1 MPQPFHVA
9 IASELA
15 AAFRAHE
22 VEYLL
27 IGKGGAIVL
36 GYPGTTLDVDVF
48 PAKNPE
54 NAERI
59 VRALRSIGFNVTPTM
74 EADIRAM
81 RDFVQITGA
90 GPFQV
95 DIIFAPDGIASY
107 DAARKRRIV
116 YREISVAALEDIIAS
131 KKASAREKDRIEMG
145 MLEDFKTEYERLHP
159 KPLKNAWEIDRNPP
173 E

>member
-1 MPQPFHVA
+1 MPPPFHVA

-22 VEYLL
+22 VEYML

-48 PAKNPE
+48 PAKSAE

-59 VRALRSIGFNVTPTM
+59 VRALRSIGFDIPAAL

-81 RDFVQITGA
+81 RDFVQITGG

-95 DIIFAPDGIASY
+95 DLIFAPDGIASY
-107 DAARKRRIV
+107 EAARQRCVI
-116 YREISVAALEDIIAS
+116 YRDIAVAAIEDIIAS
-131 KKASAREKDRIEMG
+131 KKASAREKDRLDLA
-145 MLEDFKTEYERLHP
+145 MLEDFQNEYARLNP
-159 KPLKNAWEIDRNPP
+159 KPLKSAWEINRDPP
-173 E
+173 K